1 MNYGANIFYQGE
13 PGCFSEAAILSH
25 WPQTRAV
32 AMSSF
37 EDVVK
42 ALTSRPES
50 IGLLPI
56 ENAYRGPVYDVLDL
70 LTKGSAAL
78 GIRAEVVQPVRLA
91 LLARPGTRL
100 EDITVVRS
108 HPQALMQSRGYWA
121 RRGWR
126 AEPTLDTA
134 GSARELAE
142 RKPQEGVAAIAS
154 PLAGNLYGLDIL
166 ADNIHDHQDNR
177 TRFWLLSQD
186 PLSGHQSPLGL
197 YKTSIIFDVPNVPG
211 SLVTVLQHFNRY
223 GLNMNK
229 VESRPR
235 PGAPFAFRF
244 WVDIT
249 GEPER
254 VVKAIR
260 DAGRDTEWLRVLGEC
275 YPVLDH

>member
-1 MNYGANIFYQGE
+1 MNYGASIFYQGE

-32 AMSSF
+32 ALSSF

-42 ALTSRPES
+42 ALTEQPDS

-70 LTKGSAAL
+70 LTNGATAL
-78 GIRAEVVQPVRLA
+78 GIRAEVVQPVRLS

-100 EDITVVRS
+100 EDIAVVRS
-108 HPQALMQSRGYWA
+108 HPQALMQSRGYWG

-126 AEPTLDTA
+126 AEPALDTA

-142 RKPQEGVAAIAS
+142 SKTPEGMAAIAS
-154 PLAGNLYGLDIL
+154 PLAGNLYGLNIL
-166 ADNIHDHQDNR
+166 ADNIHDHKDNR
-177 TRFWLLSQD
+177 TRFWLVSQT
-186 PLSGHQSPLGL
+186 PLGWQSSPLGL

-211 SLVTVLQHFNRY
+211 SLVTVLNHFRQH

-235 PGAPFAFRF
+235 PGVPFAFRF

-254 VVKAIR
+254 VVQAVF
-260 DAGRDTEWLRVLGEC
+260 DAGVDTEWIRVLGEC
-275 YPVLDH
+275 YPVLDQ